1 METGFTVLTVL
12 MIFFVILGIFD
23 GFFLHLV
30 RYRLHEHKESRTE
43 HLIHSIRAVIFPLIL
58 FSLFLS
64 ESLILFYSG
73 LFFVFLDLIIL
84 GIDAYAEKDSRSFMG
99 GLPRWEYIIH
109 LFVNGFHF
117 AAISVF
123 LILRLQITGNGVEI
137 MSSFDHV
144 NSYHTFSWLVWNLI
158 PGSVVMALLH
168 VLLNFE
174 KPQMIWRKTLRLF
187 IRKESVLMKQE

>member
-123 LILRLQITGNGVEI
+123 LILRLQLTENGVEI